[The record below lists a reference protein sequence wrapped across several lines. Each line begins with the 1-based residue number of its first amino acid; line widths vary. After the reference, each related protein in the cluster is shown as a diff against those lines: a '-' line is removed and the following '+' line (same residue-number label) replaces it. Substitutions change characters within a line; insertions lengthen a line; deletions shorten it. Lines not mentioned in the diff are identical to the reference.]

1 MPFSMPRHPSGVS
14 LKENMRIARAR
25 RGPARIA
32 TAATYIW
39 FYRQVRNRGP
49 WDYKQKQREYADFG
63 NFNYGATGYAA
74 GIPEQT
80 LLRAAGCAQM
90 LAGTSLPEWG
100 HCWERPP
107 YGDDPGDQAW
117 ILKGIEHAKMH
128 GY

>member
-1 MPFSMPRHPSGVS
+1 
-14 LKENMRIARAR
+14 MRIARAR

-49 WDYKQKQREYADFG
+49 WDHKQKQREYADFG

-90 LAGTSLPEWG
+90 LVGALLGTAAIRRRSWRPSLDSEG
-100 HCWERPP
+100 YRACEDAR
-107 YGDDPGDQAW
+107 
-117 ILKGIEHAKMH
+117 ILKSLASVPLFFCSSKRSQ
-128 GY
+128 